1 MFLNLIKSL
10 FGTKNDREIKKYL
23 KRVQAINALENKYQA
38 MSDDELKASFAEFR
52 RQVMD
57 GEYEADGLLNDV
69 FAIVREVSKRTLDMR
84 HFDVQLIGGM
94 VLNEGKIA
102 EMKTGEGKTLVASL
116 PVVLNAMSGKG
127 VHIVTVNDYLAKRD
141 AEQMG
146 EIYKFL
152 GFSVGVVLSSAN
164 SDGDHKAAYECDITY
179 GTNNEFG
186 FDYLRDNMKFSG
198 EDKVQRGHNFVIVDE
213 VDSIL
218 IDEARTPLII
228 SGPTNRTLDG
238 YIKANE
244 VAKKMQ
250 RGENPPANLANKDAK
265 PTGDFVVDEKNR
277 TILITEAGISKAEQ
291 LFGVENLY
299 SLDNAIL
306 AHQLDQALKAHNLFE
321 KDVHYVVRNKEVI
334 IVDEF
339 TGRLSEG
346 RRFSDG
352 LHQALEAKE
361 NVKIQEESQTLAD
374 ITFQNYFR
382 MYDKLAGMTGTAQT
396 EATEFS
402 QIYKLDVISIPT
414 NVPVRRLDKND
425 LIYKTQKEKFKAVID
440 EIKAA
445 NSKGQPVLV
454 GTASIE
460 RSELLHE
467 MLKKERIAHNV
478 LNAKHHEQEAL
489 IIADAGKKG
498 AVTIATNMAGRGV
511 DIKIDDEVRALGGLY
526 IIGTERHE
534 SRRIDNQLRGRSGR
548 QGDPGLSRFYL
559 SLEDNLLRIFGGD
572 RIKAIMERLGIE
584 EGEHIESGIVTRAV
598 ENAQKKVESM
608 HFESRKHLLEYD
620 DVANEQRKTIYKY
633 RNELLDEHFDISGK
647 VSQNMHEYAEYAM
660 REFYLQPE
668 QEGGDFENL
677 KAKVEAECG
686 VVLDYEEFE
695 SYSSLE
701 MEQNIVDVLE
711 KFYAQKMSF
720 LQDADK
726 RKVERILYLQVL
738 DSAWREHLYQMDIL
752 KTGIGLRGYNQ
763 KDPLVEYK
771 KESYNLFLEL
781 VERIKI
787 ESIKVL
793 FNVVFTSSSTQSI
806 EQNAQEEN
814 EKFRQSAVETG
825 ASEDN
830 LGQAAARSGSA
841 RGFGNASGSRGAL
854 AGSANGGASGSRT
867 NGANSNGILGAK
879 KVPRNSPCPCG
890 SGKKYKECHGKSGPK
905 AGVLA

>member
-1 MFLNLIKSL
+1 MFLSTLKTL
-10 FGTKNDREIKKYL
+10 LGTKNDREIKKYF
-23 KRVQAINALENKYQA
+23 KRVEKINSLEEKYQK
-38 MSDDELKASFAEFR
+38 MQDEELKNIFANLKE
-52 RQVMD
+52 QVLNNQVSLD
-57 GEYEADGLLNDV
+57 EILNDV
-69 FAIVREVSKRTLDMR
+69 FAIVREVGKRTLNMR

-94 VLNEGKIA
+94 VLHEGKIA
-102 EMKTGEGKTLVASL
+102 EMKTGEGKTLVATL

-127 VHIVTVNDYLAKRD
+127 VHVVTVNDYLAKRD
-141 AEQMG
+141 AEQMSAL
-146 EIYKFL
+146 YNFL
-152 GFSVGVVLSSAN
+152 NLSVGVIVSEQN
-164 SDGDHKAAYECDITY
+164 SDIERKKAYSCDITY

-186 FDYLRDNMKFSG
+186 FDYLRDNMKF
-198 EDKVQRGHNFVIVDE
+198 EAKDKVQRGYNFVIVDE

-244 VAKKMQ
+244 VAKKMK
-250 RGENPPANLANKDAK
+250 RAK
-265 PTGDFVVDEKNR
+265 EVEAPQKPEGDFLVDEKNR
-277 TILITEAGISKAEQ
+277 TILITEEGIAKAEK

-321 KDVHYVVRNKEVI
+321 KDVHYVLRNNEVV

-382 MYDKLAGMTGTAQT
+382 MYNKLAGMTGTAQT
-396 EATEFS
+396 EASEFS
-402 QIYKLDVISIPT
+402 QIYNLEVISIPT
-414 NVPVRRLDKND
+414 NIKIQRIDKDD
-425 LIYKTQKEKFKAVID
+425 LIYKTQEEKFKAVIE
-440 EIKAA
+440 EIKKA

-460 RSELLHE
+460 RSEVFHK
-467 MLKKERIAHNV
+467 MLVKEKIPHYV
-478 LNAKHHEQEAL
+478 LNAKNHEQEAL
-489 IIADAGKKG
+489 IIQDAGKKG

-511 DIKIDDEVRALGGLY
+511 DIKIDDEIRALGGLY

-534 SRRIDNQLRGRSGR
+534 SRRIDNQLRGRAGR
-548 QGDPGLSRFYL
+548 QGDPGMSRFYL

-572 RIKAIMERLGIE
+572 RIKGIMDKLGIQ
-584 EGEHIESGIVTRAV
+584 EGESIESRIVTKAI
-598 ENAQKKVESM
+598 ENAQKKVENL

-620 DVANEQRKTIYKY
+620 DVANEQRKTIYRY
-633 RNELLDEHFDISGK
+633 RNELLDEDYDIKSK
-647 VSQNMHEYAEYAM
+647 ISQNIQEYVSNIM
-660 REFYLQPE
+660 NEFSTYDE
-668 QEGGDFENL
+668 DKKFENL
-677 KAKVEAECG
+677 KQKILYECSTEIDDKEFKDLENFQIQEKL
-686 VVLDYEEFE
+686 VLILQNSYNHKMQELSQEEIR
-695 SYSSLE
+695 
-701 MEQNIVDVLE
+701 NI
-711 KFYAQKMSF
+711 
-720 LQDADK
+720 
-726 RKVERILYLQVL
+726 ERIIYLQVL
-738 DSAWREHLYQMDIL
+738 DNAWREHLYQMDIL

-781 VERIKI
+781 VERIKFD
-787 ESIKVL
+787 SIKLLFSIVL
-793 FNVVFTSSSTQSI
+793 NKKDI
-806 EQNAQEEN
+806 KNLEEKANEEN
-814 EKFRQSAVETG
+814 QKILDNAVEFG

-830 LGQAAARSGSA
+830 LGEMEFR
-841 RGFGNASGSRGAL
+841 
-854 AGSANGGASGSRT
+854 
-867 NGANSNGILGAK
+867 

-890 SGKKYKECHGKSGPK
+890 SGKKFKECHGKSGPK
-905 AGVLA
+905 QGIFS